1 MFIIRTIK
9 SMGKKIFYDGSDRKV
24 NNSILNKF
32 KFERGKKMMKK
43 LISAFAALAML
54 VSSFTAVFANETNN
68 TQTDYFEPSYAAE
81 DWALNHSALSV
92 RESDKRII
100 CRNAVKNIVAEY
112 KHGTMNGD
120 FILAADLVI
129 SQSGVGNKIVF
140 AVDDIKVAFR
150 GDGTAVLYPK
160 NGNPV
165 ISEVASTKD
174 GAVIIR
180 YDHTGNI
187 KVYRPSTNNGEQLLI
202 DYRDENISNESG
214 TLSVSFDYVTGNVSN
229 LRMYKPFEGSFSD
242 DFTDT
247 AMSAANWDLA
257 SGAYQLIQKTE
268 ANTLTGKYGLAPARK
283 ITNTETACA
292 YIKNIFTTGSYS
304 LSFDCL
310 NTTKNVRRIYFNKT
324 ADKVGY
330 ELRLYGE
337 KSDIAV
343 ALYKGEKITSADMR
357 LASATVKSAITKV
370 RVDYDSKASSI
381 KVYFNGEETPTLTAN
396 DAIYTMGRIG
406 FVAEFNDNP
415 PQVWF
420 KNIKVEPEK
429 EVFKA
434 DDMVL
439 SGKIE
444 SNSTVKSSTTV
455 TNTTGEAKSTD
466 MVMAFY
472 KDDVLQKVSVKP
484 LEFAAHS
491 GKTPVSADMTLGTLE
506 ENGKYGVKC
515 FLLDSIA
522 SMKPLVRAV
531 SKYNQSQLIL
541 VGDSICQAYSA
552 DSAKKGWGQY
562 AQETYDEKYVKVV
575 NKAYAGYTT
584 DNFIKGDGAGGA
596 EYSWEKIK
604 ELINPGD
611 TVFINLGIN
620 DMSKIRKTTDGSYT
634 ADNYKENLTTMVKD
648 AKAKGANVALISSSV
663 GIIGKYLSNGET
675 ETYMTD
681 VANDTNT
688 VLLKLNSKMKTEI
701 NNKYPG
707 MAGNTDDP
715 QWKKL
720 SSEYYV
726 DGLHVNET
734 GARFILDCI
743 NQLAKDADMA
753 VTDYLKTA

>member
-1 MFIIRTIK
+1 
-9 SMGKKIFYDGSDRKV
+9 
-24 NNSILNKF
+24 
-32 KFERGKKMMKK
+32 MKK

-54 VSSFTAVFANETNN
+54 VSSFTAVFADETN
-68 TQTDYFEPSYAAE
+68 TQTDYFEPSYTAE
-81 DWALNHSALSV
+81 DWTLNHPKLSV
-92 RESDKRII
+92 SESDKKII
-100 CRNAVKNIVAEY
+100 CGNAANNIVAEY
-112 KHGTMNGD
+112 KHSTMNGD
-120 FILAADLVI
+120 FILAADLSI
-129 SQSGVGNKIVF
+129 YQTGADNKIVF

-160 NGNPV
+160 NSDPI
-165 ISEVASTKD
+165 ISEVVSAKD

-214 TLSVSFDYVTGNVSN
+214 TLSVSFNYVTGTVSN

-242 DFTDT
+242 DFTDV
-247 AMSAANWDLA
+247 SVSEGNWSKSTNTDIIEKSEN
-257 SGAYQLIQKTE
+257 SGM
-268 ANTLTGKYGLAPARK
+268 KYGISTKATKSSP
-283 ITNTETACA
+283 NTFTGL
-292 YIKNIFTTGSYS
+292 KPVFTTGSYS
-304 LSFDCL
+304 LTM
-310 NTTKNVRRIYFNKT
+310 NYTTTTNNVKRIYFNRT
-324 ADKVGY
+324 GTGACY
-330 ELRLYGE
+330 ELRLYKE
-337 KSDIAV
+337 KAPIEV
-343 ALYKGEKITSADMR
+343 AIYKGEKANYANNPEKRIA
-357 LASATVKSAITKV
+357 AAQYQAAIKSI
-370 RVDYDSKASSI
+370 RIDYTAPTHKI
-381 KVYFNGEETPTLTAN
+381 EVYFNDDKTPTLE
-396 DAIYTMGRIG
+396 AIDDTYTMGNFAIEYNSVFTG
-406 FVAEFNDNP
+406 
-415 PQVWF
+415 QVYINNVQL
-420 KNIKVEPEK
+420 KTTEES
-429 EVFKA
+429 FKA

-455 TNTTGEAKSTD
+455 TNTTGEAKSAD

-472 KDDVLQKVSVKP
+472 KDDVLQQVSIKP
-484 LEFAAHS
+484 LEFAAYS

-531 SKYNQSQLIL
+531 SKYNQSQFIL

-715 QWKKL
+715 QWNTL

>member
-1 MFIIRTIK
+1 
-9 SMGKKIFYDGSDRKV
+9 
-24 NNSILNKF
+24 
-32 KFERGKKMMKK
+32 MKK

-54 VSSFTAVFANETNN
+54 VSSFTAVFADETN

-81 DWALNHSALSV
+81 DWTV
-92 RESDKRII
+92 
-100 CRNAVKNIVAEY
+100 
-112 KHGTMNGD
+112 NGD
-120 FILAADLVI
+120 KATFNATKKQILMQAATAAGMSVTYNKNVGIEGDFVLTANITNYAGAAGSAVEVSIGGMKVSVDGKANVKFYPDGNNTSNEISGVNNGNVKSGGLVI
-129 SQSGVGNKIVF
+129 DYKST
-140 AVDDIKVAFR
+140 
-150 GDGTAVLYPK
+150 GT
-160 NGNPV
+160 
-165 ISEVASTKD
+165 
-174 GAVIIR
+174 
-180 YDHTGNI
+180 I
-187 KVYRPSTNNGEQLLI
+187 KVYLSSEAVGSNMVI
-202 DYRDENISNESG
+202 DYSDESISNRSAGKFSAGVNKKINAAVDNIKINKTQDE
-214 TLSVSFDYVTGNVSN
+214 
-229 LRMYKPFEGSFSD
+229 FSD

-304 LSFDCL
+304 LRFDCL

-337 KSDIAV
+337 TSDIAV
-343 ALYKGEKITSADMR
+343 ALYKGEKSTSAEMR

-381 KVYFNGEETPTLTAN
+381 NVYFNGEETPTLTAN

-455 TNTTGEAKSTD
+455 TNTTGEAKSAD

-472 KDDVLQKVSVKP
+472 KDDVLRKISVKP
-484 LEFAAHS
+484 LEFAAYS
-491 GKTPVSADMTLGTLE
+491 GKTPVFADMTLGTLE

-515 FLLDSIA
+515 FLLDSIV

-531 SKYNQSQLIL
+531 SKYNQSRLIL

-552 DSAKKGWGQY
+552 DSTRKGWGQY

-596 EYSWEKIK
+596 EYSWENIK

-620 DMSKIRKTTDGSYT
+620 DMAKIRNTADGSYT
-634 ADNYKENLTTMVKD
+634 ADNYKENLTTMVND
-648 AKAKGANVALISSSV
+648 AKTKGANVALISSSV

-715 QWKKL
+715 QWDTL

-743 NQLAKDADMA
+743 NQLAKDANMA
-753 VTDYLKTA
+753 VTDYLKIA